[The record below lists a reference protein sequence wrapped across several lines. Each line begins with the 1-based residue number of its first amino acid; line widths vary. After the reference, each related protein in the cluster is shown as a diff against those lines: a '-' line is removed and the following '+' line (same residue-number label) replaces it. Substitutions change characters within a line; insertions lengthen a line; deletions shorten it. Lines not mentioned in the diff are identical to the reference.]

1 MSPSYE
7 NFQTEPKKHVKTA
20 NVFKRPKS
28 MVKEKDH
35 DLDRT
40 ENIIDWATYYRRNV
54 HRFVQH
60 YFGIGLYPY
69 QVFWL
74 YAMSQ
79 SDSYV
84 SICSR
89 AVGKTWLL
97 AVLACARAVL
107 YPNSEIVVVSSTK
120 EQAGIIVSDKIEN
133 LVSNHP
139 NLAREISRITTNMN
153 KWAVDFHNG
162 SIIKVVASRDS
173 SRGKRSTFT
182 IYEEFR
188 LIDKS
193 VLDSVIRPFSYI
205 RQTPYLKNKEYS
217 HLVEEPK
224 EVFISS
230 AYHKGLWWYD
240 ETRKNILNM
249 SKGENA
255 GFIAIDLAVAIRH
268 NIKTLRQVRN
278 EINKMDAITALE
290 EYLNIPWGENSDA
303 YFKLSMFTR
312 ARKLTRAFYPQ
323 RVSTYNPRKNPYD
336 IRKQEGELRII
347 SCDLAQRAGRSND
360 LSITSCIRLTP
371 TSKGYLRDLVY
382 MESYSGKDS
391 ISQGRRIKQI
401 FHDFDAD
408 TIVLDISTAG
418 IGIYDQLG
426 LITQDSERGIE
437 YPAMTVMRHNF
448 LAESTYEELRN
459 RTTSLNALPVVF
471 PISATAKL
479 NSEIAVEMRDKLQKK
494 MWSFLIDDK
503 EAEEYLIRSDF
514 KKEFLS
520 QDDLDAKSW
529 FLSPFVQTSL
539 TINEF
544 IGLSMK
550 LVAGNIKLI
559 ENTGARKDRYSSLSY
574 GNYYISLLDLE
585 LIKEQ
590 DHSDEWDVL
599 KSMTFVG

>member
-1 MSPSYE
+1 
-7 NFQTEPKKHVKTA
+7 
-20 NVFKRPKS
+20 
-28 MVKEKDH
+28 MVKGIDRTLE
-35 DLDRT
+35 RT

-60 YFGIGLYPY
+60 YFGISLYPY
-69 QVFWL
+69 QIFWL
-74 YAMSQ
+74 HTMSQ
-79 SDSYV
+79 ADSYV

-153 KWAVDFHNG
+153 KWAVDFRNG
-162 SIIKVVASRDS
+162 SVIKIVASRDS

-188 LIDKS
+188 LIDKT
-193 VLDSVIRPFSYI
+193 VLDAVIRPFSYI
-205 RQTPYLKNKEYS
+205 RQAPYLKNKKYS

-230 AYHKGLWWYD
+230 AYHKSMWWYN
-240 ETRKNILNM
+240 ETIKNIVKM
-249 SKGENA
+249 SRGENS

-278 EINKMDAITALE
+278 EISKMDAITALE

-303 YFKLSMFTR
+303 YFKLSMFAR
-312 ARKLTRAFYPQ
+312 ARKLTRSFYPQ
-323 RVSTYNPRKNPYD
+323 RVATYNSRKNPYD
-336 IRKQEGELRII
+336 IKKQDGELRVL

-360 LSITSCIRLTP
+360 LSITSCIRLSP

-408 TIVLDISTAG
+408 VIVLDISTAG
-418 IGIYDQLG
+418 VGIYDQLG
-426 LITQDSERGIE
+426 LITQDPERGIE

-448 LAESTYEELRN
+448 LTDGTYEELRN
-459 RTTSLNALPVVF
+459 RTTSLNAIPVVF

-503 EAEEYLIRSDF
+503 EAEEYLIKSDF

-529 FLSPFVQTSL
+529 FLAPFVQTSL
-539 TINEF
+539 MINEF

-550 LVAGNIKLI
+550 LAAGNIKLV
-559 ENTGARKDRYSSLSY
+559 ENAGARKDRYSSLSY